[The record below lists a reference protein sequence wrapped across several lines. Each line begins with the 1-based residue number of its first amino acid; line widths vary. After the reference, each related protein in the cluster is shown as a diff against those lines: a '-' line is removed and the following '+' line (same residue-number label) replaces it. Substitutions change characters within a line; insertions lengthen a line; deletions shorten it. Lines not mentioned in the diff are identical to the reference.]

1 MFLNKKGDILLRKT
15 RAELFLKIGEVLG
28 YVFLLFGM
36 TTIIGRKR

>member
-1 MFLNKKGDILLRKT
+1 MKGIRKQQNFT
-15 RAELFLKIGEVLG
+15 ELFLKMGEVLG